1 MRELI
6 EDLWPE
12 LSNKP
17 PPPID
22 FPSTR
27 HAPHR
32 PGSEIDNQALGPHR
46 EQPRRSGAGV
56 NASNQRS
63 RGPRQGFNAARS
75 PWSRIGGL
83 NLFVLCELPAYGAMC
98 LR

>member
-56 NASNQRS
+56 NASNQPS
-63 RGPRQGFNAARS
+63 RCPRQGFERS
-75 PWSRIGGL
+75 SFALVADRGFEP
-83 NLFVLCELPAYGAMC
+83 FCAM
-98 LR
+98 